1 MSDVLLTVKDLSVR
15 YASRRFFSSKSEPA
29 IKDVNFSLRAGRI
42 LGIVGESGSGK
53 TTLIRALLR
62 LVPAATGEVSFKGED
77 WLALKGRELAS
88 ARRKIGVVSQN
99 PFLSLSPRMSI
110 AQILTEPL
118 HANGQKKP
126 GTAQLTA
133 ALESV
138 GLPAEYLPRKA
149 ASLSGGQAQRVAIAR
164 ALILDPDLLILD
176 EATSALDVSV
186 QAQVLNLLMDIRRRT
201 NIAMLFVSH
210 DLAVVQH
217 ISDDLLV
224 MRRGKIIEQGVT
236 DQIISNPVQPYTQQL
251 LIAKKII
258 SPQ

>member
-1 MSDVLLTVKDLSVR
+1 MSKLLLTVKDLSVR
-15 YASRRFFSSKSEPA
+15 YASRRFFASKSEPA
-29 IKDVNFSLRAGRI
+29 ISEINFSLGAGRI

-62 LVPAATGEVSFKGED
+62 LIQPASGDITFKGVD

-118 HANGQKKP
+118 HADGQKNP
-126 GTAQLTA
+126 DTALLAA
-133 ALESV
+133 ALDAV

-149 ASLSGGQAQRVAIAR
+149 AALSGGQAQRVAIAR
-164 ALILDPDLLILD
+164 ALILDPDLLVLD

-186 QAQVLNLLMDIRRRT
+186 QAQVLNLLIDIRQKT
-201 NIAMLFVSH
+201 QISMLFVSH

-224 MRRGKIIEQGVT
+224 MQHGKIVEQGLT
-236 DQIISNPVQPYTQQL
+236 DQIISNPAQPYTQQL
-251 LIAKKII
+251 LSAKKII
-258 SPQ
+258 RAQ